1 MQPDTLTPLRSTILQ
16 HGTARRRSA
25 CKLDKVRFPPS
36 GSQMQNYINAPADE
50 RRVAAWIGKALRVE
64 GRIVSQEHLTIDG
77 QVEGTIEVGD
87 HSLMIGPGAEVKA
100 DLTAKTITV
109 SGAVT
114 GNLTAHERVVLQP
127 TASVDGDIVTPRL
140 TMAEGAV

>member
-1 MQPDTLTPLRSTILQ
+1 MPNDIT
-16 HGTARRRSA
+16 
-25 CKLDKVRFPPS
+25 
-36 GSQMQNYINAPADE
+36 APADE

-100 DLTAKTITV
+100 DLKAKTITV
-109 SGAVT
+109 SGVVT
-114 GNLTAHERVVLQP
+114 GNLTALERVVLQP

-140 TMAEGAV
+140 TMADGAVVKGKVDARGGR